1 MGWARSPPMSPIQ
14 PSRPFCPESALDA
27 LPEAVLVLDAEGR
40 VLWSNRAWVEAL
52 GADHRLE
59 DYLQLLRDWNEPELA
74 DALRAYLAGGES
86 RFVAEFHVPG
96 VEGDLWFELDVS
108 RTARDGA
115 VARHRLLEQAPGQRE
130 LERRIQQVRM
140 SATDMAGIGGWS
152 LNIETNEIHWT
163 EEVYRI
169 HEVEPG
175 VKLSVEAAFEFY
187 APEAR
192 DEIREVVARSI
203 ETGEAWDVVL
213 PFDTAK
219 GRRLWVRAMGR
230 AQYREGK
237 PIFLYGAFQDVTE
250 RHLESVRHKINE
262 QRLEI
267 VLEGSRDGFWDFDPA
282 TGRIWY
288 SPSFHRLVGYED
300 EGLPEQV
307 EDYLGL
313 LHPDDREAVAEA
325 VTAHL
330 EERATYDVEYRL
342 RCKDGDYRWF
352 RARGLA
358 RWDAGGEAL
367 RMAGSIVDITES
379 KRVFYAMEEAR
390 QEAEAGSRSKSAFL
404 ANMSHEIRT
413 PMAAIMGFADLAQ
426 GECTPEEQKEYLGTV
441 NRNAK
446 YLLTLLNDILDLSK
460 IEAGKLTVESVPMS
474 VHELLEEVRAL
485 HSVPARERGIE
496 FRVECGDDV
505 PSMVEGDPV
514 RLRQVLVNLVSNAIK
529 FTTVGSVRIAASYD
543 SSSRELEVHV
553 TDTGIGL
560 STDEVERLFQP
571 FTQADSSTT
580 RRFGGTGLGLSI
592 SSLLAESLGGRI
604 TVSSVPGEGSQFSLS
619 VPLEPTSAAPMQSAH
634 SQPANA
640 GRGSARSS
648 LEGKRVLLV
657 DDGRDNQRLIGLHL
671 QRAGIEVTSAK
682 NGLEAIERV
691 EATQREAPTFD
702 LVLMDMQMPEMD
714 GYTATRALRASGCT
728 LPIVALTANA
738 MSGDREACLA
748 AGCDDYLSKPVDPVV
763 LIQRCTTW
771 IHGVGA
777 DFDAS

>member
-1 MGWARSPPMSPIQ
+1 MSTTQ

-27 LPEAVLVLDAEGR
+27 LPEAVLVLDSAGQ
-40 VLWSNRAWVEAL
+40 VLWSNRAWTEAL
-52 GADHRLE
+52 GEDHYLA
-59 DYLQLLRDWNEPELA
+59 DYLELLRDWDEPELA
-74 DALRAYLAGGES
+74 DALRAYLAGGEP

-115 VARHRLLEQAPGQRE
+115 VARHRLLEQAPGQRD

-140 SATDMAGIGGWS
+140 SATDMAGVGGWS

-175 VKLSVEAAFEFY
+175 VKLSVEEAVEFY

-192 DEIREVVARSI
+192 DEIREVIARSM
-203 ETGEAWDVVL
+203 ETGEPWDVVL

-219 GRRLWVRAMGR
+219 GRRIWVRAMGR
-230 AQYREGK
+230 AQYRDGK
-237 PIFLYGAFQDVTE
+237 PIYLYGAFQDVTE
-250 RHLESVRHKINE
+250 RHYEGVRTKINE
-262 QRLEI
+262 QRLEM
-267 VLEGSRDGFWDFDPA
+267 VLEGSRDGFWDYDPGN
-282 TGRIWY
+282 GRIWY

-300 EGLPEQV
+300 EGLPEQI
-307 EDYLGL
+307 EDYLEL
-313 LHPDDREAVAEA
+313 LHPDDRDAVAA
-325 VTAHL
+325 SVTAHL
-330 EERATYDVEYRL
+330 EERSTYDVEYRL

-358 RWDAGGEAL
+358 RWAEGGEAL

-379 KRVFYAMEEAR
+379 KRIFNAMEEAQ

-413 PMAAIMGFADLAQ
+413 PMAAIMGFAELAQ
-426 GECTPEEQKEYLGTV
+426 GKCTPEEQREYLGTV
-441 NRNAK
+441 SRNAN

-460 IEAGKLTVESVPMS
+460 IEAGKLTIESVPMS
-474 VHELLEEVRAL
+474 VNDLLEEVRAL
-485 HSVPARERGIE
+485 HAVPAREKGIE
-496 FRVECGDDV
+496 FKIDCADDV
-505 PSMVEGDPV
+505 PSMVMGDPV

-529 FTTVGSVRIAASYD
+529 FTKVGSVRVAASYEPK
-543 SSSRELEVHV
+543 SQELEILVS
-553 TDTGIGL
+553 DTGIGL
-560 STDEVERLFQP
+560 STDEVDRLFQP

-592 SSLLAESLGGRI
+592 SSLLAESLGGRLS
-604 TVSSVPGEGSQFSLS
+604 VRSVPGKGSEFSLA
-619 VPLEPTSAAPMQSAH
+619 VPLASTSASPQRSEHARPTSVDGGT
-634 SQPANA
+634 
-640 GRGSARSS
+640 GRPS
-648 LEGKRVLLV
+648 LKGKRVLLV

-671 QRAGIEVTSAK
+671 QRAGLDVTSAE
-682 NGLEAIERV
+682 NGREAIEQIESSEH
-691 EATQREAPTFD
+691 EASGFD

-714 GYTATRALRASGCT
+714 GYTATRTLRASGCA

-738 MSGDREACLA
+738 MSGDRETCLA
-748 AGCDDYLSKPVDPVV
+748 AGCDDYLSKPVDPVA
-763 LIQRCTTW
+763 LIQRCTAW
-771 IHGVGA
+771 IHGVGTELE
-777 DFDAS
+777 SS